1 MTVSTEDRK
10 VIREVF
16 ELMEKKTTHMLPEVM
31 VNPVTKYTSAEQV
44 QKEIDVLFRKFPLI
58 LGHISQVAEPGD
70 FFTHDATGV
79 PILVT
84 RTQDG
89 ALKAYLNVCRHR
101 GARLQNEP
109 CGKARTFS

>member
-58 LGHISQVAEPGD
+58 LGTFRKLPN
-70 FFTHDATGV
+70 
-79 PILVT
+79 PVT
-84 RTQDG
+84 SSPMTQL
-89 ALKAYLNVCRHR
+89 AFRSSSP
-101 GARLQNEP
+101 AR
-109 CGKARTFS
+109 KTAH